1 MELEDQLLRSFFVYF
16 LPISSMILF
25 MERAFEKTSV
35 HLITKCFSMLLSG
48 FDQISRPGMDAVE
61 DVVDLQVFVKCNSFT
76 TVSIKLFWKIWY
88 FNNFSIAKEQIFRRR
103 IVHSQC
109 KAASKNPV
117 EMNAWIQEPNY
128 PSRSQ
133 HISLDAVIKVGYLL
147 YLTVS
152 VIGSA

>member
-25 MERAFEKTSV
+25 MEWAFEKTSV

-76 TVSIKLFWKIWY
+76 TVSIKLF
-88 FNNFSIAKEQIFRRR
+88 
-103 IVHSQC
+103 
-109 KAASKNPV
+109 
-117 EMNAWIQEPNY
+117 
-128 PSRSQ
+128 
-133 HISLDAVIKVGYLL
+133 
-147 YLTVS
+147 
-152 VIGSA
+152 